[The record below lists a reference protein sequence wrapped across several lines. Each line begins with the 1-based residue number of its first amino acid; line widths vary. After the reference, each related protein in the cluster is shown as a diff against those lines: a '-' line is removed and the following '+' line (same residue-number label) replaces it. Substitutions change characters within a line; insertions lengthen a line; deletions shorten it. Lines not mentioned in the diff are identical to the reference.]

1 MHTTV
6 LNKQAP
12 ERSLQPGWYLYW
24 KHETYHI
31 IALTKEQYLSLH
43 VENDVTSE
51 TRHIRYDDLILSMGQ
66 DEDSR
71 PIFAPTKERLLQKI
85 SNRHSPP
92 VIVPTLEIPETMLA
106 RADNIIATVERI
118 EKKLANRQG
127 TLGEEFNYTEELRK
141 ICAGPE
147 GEELREILA
156 KGLQPDEPVGLT
168 MYYEYRNLYRTHH
181 GDRGSI
187 AAALRRNT
195 YRQAHL
201 DKAQLHFIDNFI
213 PHYYR
218 AECESRPARV
228 YRLADS
234 GLKFHTQNYWI
245 DPDKCGEKIPQ
256 NLLDELMKVL
266 GQELSMQSILNNPEK
281 KALLKKIEIPSRSWF
296 FGYLKWFEA
305 NPETGRAVMNSRY
318 GNGTWEKLYMVF
330 DSFAHKATF
339 PRQYVFADHY
349 LLDVFTVDKE
359 TRSKLNRLWVTVLID
374 AYSRSILGMSLLYED
389 PRIESIQSA
398 LYHAIWPKPSYS
410 SLGINEEWICFG
422 IPHQLFLDNAWAH
435 HSHSLENLARALG
448 QGGEYQTIDLV
459 FRPPYKAR
467 YGALIESFFGNL
479 SQRIKQEL
487 PGAIQSSDPKHLRE
501 AKKRACLLYEDI
513 YRYLLQFIVRYQNT
527 PHSALEGMTPNE
539 KWIEGMQANIPIVP
553 PRSPEMQRLFL
564 RMHHDTRQISAK
576 GVSAFDMHYT
586 SAALD
591 SALKLDKED
600 QPVQYSFR
608 YNPEDIS
615 TIVLY
620 QQDEYIGDLE
630 AKELRRPDG
639 SLRPTSL
646 WTLKMAKSL
655 AKANKSEEDWLGYL
669 NEAQQLEKKRRSEQR
684 QIQREAKRLTSDV
697 SEFEETIDSEEE
709 LDTLSLDDDEYQ
721 THLLASFES

>member
-1 MHTTV
+1 MTHTMTQS
-6 LNKQAP
+6 KQAP

-24 KHETYHI
+24 KHDIYRI

-43 VENDVTSE
+43 LEHDVTSE
-51 TRHIRYDDLILSMGQ
+51 ARFIRYDEIILSMGQ

-71 PIFAPTKERLLQKI
+71 PIFAPTREKLLQKI
-85 SNRHSPP
+85 SNRLSPP
-92 VIVPTLEIPETMLA
+92 VIVPTHEIPKTMLT
-106 RADNIIATVERI
+106 RAANIIATVERV
-118 EKKLANRQG
+118 EKKLANRQK
-127 TLGEEFNYTEELRK
+127 TLGEKFEYTKELRT
-141 ICAGPE
+141 ICADSKE
-147 GEELREILA
+147 G
-156 KGLQPDEPVGLT
+156 EPVGLT
-168 MYYEYRNLYRTHH
+168 MYYQYRNLYRRHY

-195 YRQAHL
+195 YRQAHHN
-201 DKAQLHFIDNFI
+201 KAQLHFIDNFI

-218 AECESRPARV
+218 AECESKPAKV
-228 YRLADS
+228 YKLADS
-234 GLKFHTQNYWI
+234 ALEHHTQKYWI
-245 DPDKCGEKIPQ
+245 DPDKCGDKIPQ
-256 NLLDELMKVL
+256 NLLDELMQVL
-266 GQELSMQSILNNPEK
+266 RQELPMGSILENPEK

-349 LLDVFTVDKE
+349 LLDVFVVDKE

-374 AYSRSILGMSLLYED
+374 AYSRSILGISLLYED

-410 SLGINEEWICFG
+410 SLGINDEWICFG

-487 PGAIQSSDPKHLRE
+487 AGAIQSSDPKHLRE

-513 YRYLLQFIVRYQNT
+513 YRYLLQYIVRYQNT
-527 PHSALEGMTPNE
+527 PHGALEGMTPNE

-553 PRSPEMQRLFL
+553 SRSPEMQRLFL
-564 RMHHDTRQISAK
+564 RMYHDTRQISEK
-576 GVSAFDMHYT
+576 GISAFDMHYT
-586 SAALD
+586 SADLN
-591 SALKLDKED
+591 SASKFDKEYK
-600 QPVQYSFR
+600 PIQYSFR
-608 YNPEDIS
+608 FNPEDIS

-620 QQDEYIGDLE
+620 QEDEYIGELE

-655 AKANKSEEDWLGYL
+655 AKVNKSEDDWLGYL

-684 QIQREAKRLTSDV
+684 QIQREAKKLTSDV